1 MFQNSRL
8 DHLAMAQ
15 KHINN
20 QQVTRRR
27 PQQERAL
34 EKVGL
39 MLEAATR
46 ILDKHGLA
54 GLTTNRVAEVAG
66 VSIGTLYQYFDDKT
80 ALLDA
85 LAEREL
91 QALSDSVMGALT
103 GPAPIEAGGRMRAVV
118 RAVLDAYG
126 GRTGVHRLLVQHL
139 ITRGTGTPL
148 PGLREA
154 IIHMMSSGGIV
165 AHDQRAHP
173 LSPEQAFVMTH
184 AVSGV
189 IRALLAA
196 PEKLAGPQRR
206 GIEDTLVRLVA
217 TVMSGDATAPAAAK
231 LG

>member
-1 MFQNSRL
+1 MFWDSRL
-8 DHLAMAQ
+8 ARLKMAQ
-15 KHINN
+15 KPLKN
-20 QQVTRRR
+20 QQVARRR
-27 PQQERAL
+27 PQQGRAL

-46 ILDKHGLA
+46 ILDKQGLA

-91 QALSDSVMGALT
+91 KALSDSVMGALT
-103 GPAPIEAGGRMRAVV
+103 GPAPTEAGGRMRAVV

-139 ITRGTGTPL
+139 LTRGTGTPL

-154 IIHMMSSGGIV
+154 IIHMMSSGGGIV
-165 AHDQRAHP
+165 AHDRRAHA
-173 LSPEQAFVMTH
+173 LSPAQAFVMTH

-196 PEKLAGPQRR
+196 PEKLAGPQRQA
-206 GIEDTLVRLVA
+206 IEDTLVRLVA
-217 TVMSGDATAPAAAK
+217 TVMSDDATASPRR
-231 LG
+231 